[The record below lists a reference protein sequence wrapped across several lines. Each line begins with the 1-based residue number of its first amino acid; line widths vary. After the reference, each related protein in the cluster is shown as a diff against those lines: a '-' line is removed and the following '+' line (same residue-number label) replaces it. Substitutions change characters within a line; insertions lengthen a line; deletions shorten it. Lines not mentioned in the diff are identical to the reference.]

1 MEEWHPDEYVVE
13 IPDANIYLDTVNEN
27 TVIEENSF
35 LDIKQVEFSS
45 KPSRPSLSLIDREL
59 YAELNE
65 SKNGIANVKNW
76 DKWSRLVNLYEKIKN
91 INKTG
96 KDIYNKIDSRAFY
109 KLYEI
114 IKYFN
119 LINKFDIKTSFHF
132 CEAPG
137 GFVQCMLDLYPNV
150 EWYAQSLY
158 VDGLEVYKNLDGPK
172 WIRDGD
178 GTGSLYNIENINA
191 LEKRFCK
198 NSAESAESAES
209 LNHQNKKIDGYFDF
223 ITADGG
229 FDISVDPNNKEQ
241 YHLRLITCE
250 IIGAIKLQKK
260 GGSFVCKIF
269 DSVTKPT
276 CQLIVLLKM
285 FYKKVFIYK
294 PRTSRF
300 QNSEKYIVCLD
311 FNGIDKD
318 ISEKLNNIVSNW
330 NNEMFCKD
338 FSITIPNKITKC
350 IYAHNEFIVNNQIKY
365 IEESKLA
372 QKYTFDQISTLEAT
386 QNKRAIEFCIGFGI
400 ISNDTS
406 SININNN
413 IKCSHYTS
421 KDDIK
426 TIKKCILC
434 DKLYVV

>member
-1 MEEWHPDEYVVE
+1 MGLKINNKLIITNKYNMDEWSPDNYVTE
-13 IPDANIYLDTVNEN
+13 IPNVDFYLETVDEDTV
-27 TVIEENSF
+27 VQENSF
-35 LDIKQVEFSS
+35 LDIKQIEFSS
-45 KPSRPSLSLIDREL
+45 NPSRPSLSLINKEL
-59 YAELNE
+59 YTKLNTAKNEIAE
-65 SKNGIANVKNW
+65 VRNW

-96 KDIYNKIDSRAFY
+96 KDSSHNKIDSRAFY

-119 LINKFDIKTSFHF
+119 LIKTNNETNESKGFDIKTSFHF

-158 VDGLEVYKNLDGPK
+158 KDGLEVYKNLDGPK

-178 GTGSLYNIENINA
+178 GTGSLYVIDNIKA
-191 LEKRFCK
+191 LEKRF
-198 NSAESAESAES
+198 SG
-209 LNHQNKKIDGYFDF
+209 GYFDF

-241 YHLRLITCE
+241 YHLRLITSE
-250 IIGAIKLQKK
+250 IIGALKLQKK

-285 FYKKVFIYK
+285 FYNRVFIYK

-311 FNGIDKD
+311 FNGIDEE
-318 ISEKLNNIVSNW
+318 ISMKLNNIVSHW
-330 NNEMFCKD
+330 NNNMFCKD

-350 IYAHNEFIVNNQIKY
+350 IYQHNEFIVNNQIKY

-386 QNKRAIEFCIGFGI
+386 QNKRALEFCLGFGI
-400 ISNDTS
+400 IPNTNDNS
-406 SININNN
+406 
-413 IKCSHYTS
+413 KCNHYTS
-421 KDDIK
+421 KDDLKI
-426 TIKKCILC
+426 IKKCILC
-434 DKLYVV
+434 DKLYVI